1 MAHDFRRLTDFLVS
15 YGTDKVP
22 HSDTPFLAH
31 LIGVYKD
38 LKEWGCEEHVL
49 LAGLFHS
56 IYGTEQ
62 FQGFKL
68 PLTERETIRDLIG
81 QKAER
86 LAYVNCALTRDS
98 IDQSAAVGAPNLHD
112 RFTDEP
118 LPITQD
124 EWQDLLTM
132 HLCDRLEQVERT
144 GDWDKRRQ
152 AWHDMA
158 QRLGGI
164 PLREYERIF
173 AGH

>member
-15 YGTDKVP
+15 YGTDKIP

-38 LKEWGCEEHVL
+38 LKEWGCDEHVV

-68 PLTERETIRDLIG
+68 PLTERETVRELIG
-81 QKAER
+81 ERAER
-86 LAYVNCALTRDS
+86 LAYVNCALVRAS
-98 IDQSAAVGAPNLHD
+98 IDESAATGTPQLHD

-118 LPITQD
+118 LPITD
-124 EWQDLLTM
+124 EEWRDLLTM

-144 GDWDKRRQ
+144 GNWDMRRQ

-158 QRLGGI
+158 HRLGGT
-164 PLREYERIF
+164 PLREYERLF

>member
-15 YGTDKVP
+15 HGTDKIP

-38 LKEWGCEEHVL
+38 LKEWGCEEHVM

-68 PLTERETIRDLIG
+68 PLTDRDTVRELIG
-81 QKAER
+81 EKAER
-86 LAYVNCALTRDS
+86 LAYVNCALVRAS
-98 IDQSAAVGAPNLHD
+98 IDQSAATGIPQIHD

-118 LPITQD
+118 LPITDD
-124 EWQDLLTM
+124 EWRDLLTM

-144 GDWDKRRQ
+144 GDWGMRRQ

-158 QRLGGI
+158 HRLGGI
-164 PLREYERIF
+164 PQREYERVF